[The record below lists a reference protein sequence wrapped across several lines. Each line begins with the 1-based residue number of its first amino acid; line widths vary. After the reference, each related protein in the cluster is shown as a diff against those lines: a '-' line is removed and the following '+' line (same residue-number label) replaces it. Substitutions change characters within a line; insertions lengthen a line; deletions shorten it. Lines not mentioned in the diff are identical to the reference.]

1 MQRGPWFAVNLS
13 LLFPGLGQFHLG
25 QRLRGLVWLLGSL
38 LGLVAIFWAY
48 LAPGGNVQLGAG
60 LLGMGV
66 MLWVFNLIDAHSCA
80 AGGWQGQKSKLE
92 SFGLFKSQPQA
103 NPPQHQSLNRSSLVK
118 DRWFLVFLSQIL
130 PGLGQLYQGQYGL
143 ALIFFALTLMSL
155 TLLAGQLGLILGI
168 PALAAFAVFQLCAA
182 AGSSRPSEG
191 RSSEGRSEGRFLQ
204 RAGAQMALLVFV
216 GRSLFFAAVPLS
228 RQIVEPFSVPSESMF
243 PTLMVGDRI
252 LVRKRHNYQPKPGDI
267 IVFRAPSLPPDPSQL
282 GSPGSPGQ
290 SMASAQ
296 PTRDP
301 EEFFVKR
308 VVGKGG
314 DRIQVQAGQ
323 TFRNGQALTEPYI
336 NEPPQYSW
344 DSEAIAH
351 NRLIVLGD
359 NRNASF
365 DSSRWG
371 SLPRANVVGRA
382 YRISWPPE
390 RSRPLP

>member
-1 MQRGPWFAVNLS
+1 MT
-13 LLFPGLGQFHLG
+13 
-25 QRLRGLVWLLGSL
+25 
-38 LGLVAIFWAY
+38 
-48 LAPGGNVQLGAG
+48 
-60 LLGMGV
+60 
-66 MLWVFNLIDAHSCA
+66 
-80 AGGWQGQKSKLE
+80 
-92 SFGLFKSQPQA
+92 
-103 NPPQHQSLNRSSLVK
+103 RSSLAK
-118 DRWFLVFLSQIL
+118 DHWFLVFLSQVL

-168 PALAAFAVFQLCAA
+168 PALASFAVFQLCAA
-182 AGSSRPSEG
+182 AGSSRL
-191 RSSEGRSEGRFLQ
+191 SEGRFLQ
-204 RAGAQMALLVFV
+204 RVGAQMALLVFV

-267 IVFRAPSLPPDPSQL
+267 IVFRAPSLLPDPSQL
-282 GSPGSPGQ
+282 GASSSPGK

-301 EEFFVKR
+301 EEFPGEFFVKR

-390 RSRPLP
+390 RSSPLP